1 MDSSSQQDKT
11 VQANKTEPT
20 VEEVMKQAK
29 TQPQAKKTTSRRSKK
44 KVELNPDVHAIEA
57 QQSAIRLQTQNALLA
72 ASVQKGV
79 EQAMALE
86 NIHQQALAETQ
97 LRIEKSKHQ
106 NAMAQLSQSEWSNL
120 QIDFS
125 EILGESPEIELLLG
139 ESSPQGGNDL
149 LSLTGEYDINGSWH

>member
-11 VQANKTEPT
+11 VSKTEPT

-29 TQPQAKKTTSRRSKK
+29 TQPQAKKATSRRSKK
-44 KVELNPDVHAIEA
+44 KVELNPDVHAITAE
-57 QQSAIRLQTQNALLA
+57 QSAIRLQTQQALLA
-72 ASVQKGV
+72 ASVQSGV

-97 LRIEKSKHQ
+97 LRIAKSKHQ
-106 NAMAQLSQSEWSNL
+106 NAMAQLSQSDWSNL